1 MRREA
6 TLHKK
11 LPTTTDHARAVSNA
25 LQALAGRGKIDVPD
39 RTRGTSLNE
48 TTREGR
54 GNKSKEAEEG
64 GGEHSTEKAN
74 KQIGEIRIKY
84 KQYIDIYDM
93 SKSISSLK
101 NISIYRKYR
110 DIAHPYV
117 RQLPEAQ
124 WQNK

>member
-11 LPTTTDHARAVSNA
+11 LPTTTDRARAVSDA

-39 RTRGTSLNE
+39 RTRGTWLNE

-64 GGEHSTEKAN
+64 EGEREHNTEKAN

-110 DIAHPYV
+110 DIAHPYS
-117 RQLPEAQ
+117 LL
-124 WQNK
+124 

>member
-11 LPTTTDHARAVSNA
+11 IPTTTDRARAISDA
-25 LQALAGRGKIDVPD
+25 LQALAGRGQIDVPD
-39 RTRGTSLNE
+39 RTRGTWLNE
-48 TTREGR
+48 TTREWR
-54 GNKSKEAEEG
+54 GNKSKEAKEAEEG

-74 KQIGEIRIKY
+74 KQSGEIRIKY

-110 DIAHPYV
+110 DIAHP
-117 RQLPEAQ
+117 
-124 WQNK
+124 